1 MLMTSS
7 DPPQVSPQ
15 TQLIPGI
22 VACLAVLAV
31 CFATSACV
39 AGIGG
44 RGVSKGC
51 AVTVVKSSEDGLFLT
66 WQGGVELPDVEQ
78 YTILVNDQK
87 VLARTHTPRIGETET
102 IPVTSTDSRVTVVV
116 TYLDGRIETIYN
128 GIPKS

>member
-1 MLMTSS
+1 M
-7 DPPQVSPQ
+7 
-15 TQLIPGI
+15 
-22 VACLAVLAV
+22 
-31 CFATSACV
+31 
-39 AGIGG
+39 
-44 RGVSKGC
+44 SKGC
-51 AVTVVKSSEDGLFLT
+51 AVTVVKSSEDELFLT

-78 YTILVNDQK
+78 YTILINDQK

>member
-1 MLMTSS
+1 MLMTFS

-31 CFATSACV
+31 CLVTSGCV

-44 RGVSKGC
+44 GCVSKGC
-51 AVTVVKSSEDGLFLT
+51 AVTVVKSSEDELFLT

-78 YTILVNDQK
+78 YTILINDQK

>member
-31 CFATSACV
+31 CLVTSGCV

-44 RGVSKGC
+44 GCVSKGC
-51 AVTVVKSSEDGLFLT
+51 AVTVVKSSEDELFLT

-78 YTILVNDQK
+78 YTILINDQK